1 MLLKSF
7 FKWSLLSA
15 CLVWSAPVYALTI
28 PVGELIANGGFHT
41 STSTSTSTFLL
52 ENWNGTGT
60 FHGRASTNAINTN
73 LGNQGFNGFFS
84 STFAVLGDTGG
95 TTSAS
100 AAIGGA
106 PNAGTHSL
114 FQIFELQAILD
125 DLAIASYD
133 LQISFRTVFDGRHDN
148 TATTTNPRPDRF
160 SAQLSGPNGVALTLF
175 SQNSL
180 NFPSGVPAA
189 GSANNQLVNDPF
201 SATLLGLT
209 PGFYTLS
216 FTLFEDNGTGVR
228 FTNTAAGIDNVSVIG
243 TAHAVPVP
251 EPSTWLLL
259 GSGLTAL
266 ALMGRRSRQK

>member
-28 PVGELIANGGFHT
+28 PVGDLIANGGFQT
-41 STSTSTSTFLL
+41 NTGAASLSGWS
-52 ENWNGTGT
+52 GTGIT
-60 FHGRASTNAINTN
+60 NGRLSNNAINTTG
-73 LGNQGFNGFFS
+73 GNAGFNGFFS

-114 FQIFELQAILD
+114 FQTFELQAILD

-133 LQISFRTVFDGRHDN
+133 LQISFRTVFDGRDEH
-148 TATTTNPRPDRF
+148 TATTTDPLLDRF
-160 SAQLSGPNGVALTLF
+160 FAQLSGPSGFSTVQFF
-175 SQNSL
+175 SQDSL
-180 NFPSGVPAA
+180 NFPRNAPAA
-189 GSANNQLVNDPF
+189 GSANNQLVNNPF
-201 SATLLGLT
+201 GASLLGLT

-216 FTLFEDNGTGVR
+216 FSLFENNGAGAR

-259 GSGLTAL
+259 GGGLTAL